1 MIIKNIDRGEIER
14 LRSLGFK
21 GRFRLRGPRR
31 NRREHQ
37 DASPEVAT
45 HGTLYTTNSYVKSVK
60 TGRISVVAYDE
71 SHSRFSTAVDTLEEA
86 ERLLQECEQAPSIVD
101 VRLSNEMA
109 VVRAPAYALTGW
121 AGEKPILQQLDSP
134 DSRPKHLNHTNRR
147 VIA

>member
-1 MIIKNIDRGEIER
+1 MIIKNIDRSEIER

-31 NRREHQ
+31 NIREHQ

-45 HGTLYTTNSYVKSVK
+45 HGTLYTTNSK
-60 TGRISVVAYDE
+60 
-71 SHSRFSTAVDTLEEA
+71 
-86 ERLLQECEQAPSIVD
+86 APT
-101 VRLSNEMA
+101 
-109 VVRAPAYALTGW
+109 YALTGW
-121 AGEKPILQQLDSP
+121 AGEKPIFQQLDSP